1 MEIDGLYQ
9 LEDVQLYPT
18 GEQVLN
24 VWFFQSADA
33 AATAEDLTLAF
44 NNDMLSVIQPLQSEQ
59 FYHTTIR
66 AFNLGNPADFYERT
80 LVDANGT
87 QAADCLPAYV
97 AVNFTLRAAT
107 RDVRPGSKRIGGI
120 PDISTAYTNGV
131 IVNSFYLADAEA
143 LRAQMSVPVTAAGP
157 AYENVIVKRIPYVNS
172 KGNDDYRLPE
182 TSAEAVYYPVAAALF
197 NNRLSHQVSRGNSR

>member
-1 MEIDGLYQ
+1 MELDGLYQ

-18 GEQVLN
+18 GEEVLN
-24 VWFFQSADA
+24 VWFFQSDDP

-59 FYHTTIR
+59 FYHTQIR
-66 AFNLGNPADFYERT
+66 AANLGDPADFYERT

-107 RDVRPGSKRIGGI
+107 RAVRPGSKRIGGI

-143 LRAQMSVPVTAAGP
+143 LRAQMSTPITAAGP
-157 AYENVIVKRIPYVNS
+157 EYTNVILKRVREGVAPNYT
-172 KGNDDYRLPE
+172 YRLPE
-182 TSAEAVYYPVAAALF
+182 TDAETFFYPVVAALF